1 MNKMI
6 AATADELLTA
16 IHKHCFACSGNN
28 RKEVENCR
36 VTYCYLYP
44 YRSSRSTTLQASN
57 RNTTEQMSIFER

>member
-1 MNKMI
+1 MK
-6 AATADELLTA
+6 ATADELLTA

-44 YRSSRSTTLQASN
+44 YRSSRSTKLPTATKN
-57 RNTTEQMSIFER
+57 NTVQMTFFSTEVN